1 MKTYLVGGA
10 VRDELLGLVPRER
23 DWVVVGSTPEAMLA
37 EGFTPVGRDFPVF
50 LHPQTR
56 EEYALARTER
66 KTGHGYTG
74 FACHASPDVT
84 LEDDLLRRDLTINAI
99 ACDADGSLIDPYG
112 GERDLHARLLRHVSP
127 AFAEDPLRV
136 LRVARFAA
144 RFAPLGFRV
153 ADDTLALMRD
163 MASSGELDHLV
174 AERTWQEL
182 IRAMG
187 EAAPQQC
194 IRTLRDCGALAVILP
209 EVDCLFGI
217 PQPETHHPE
226 IDTGEH
232 VLLALEQAARLSDN
246 PDVRF
251 AVLLH
256 DLGKGL
262 TPEAEW
268 PRHIAHEH
276 TGLKLVDGVCQRLRA
291 PRETHELAR
300 LACKLHLNVHR
311 AQDMR
316 PDTLLK
322 LLESID
328 IFRRPERLP
337 HLLAACE
344 ADARGRLGRENTTYP
359 QAAFIRAAAACVR
372 AINGQ
377 ALGDQPGLSGPA
389 FGRALRQKRL
399 HALQAW
405 RAAHA

>member
-1 MKTYLVGGA
+1 MKAYLVGGA
-10 VRDELLGLVPRER
+10 VRDELLGLKPRER

-37 EGFTPVGRDFPVF
+37 KGFTAVGRDFPVF
-50 LHPQTR
+50 LHPDTR

-74 FACHASPDVT
+74 FTCHTSPDVT

-99 ACDADGSLIDPYG
+99 ARDADGTLIDPYG
-112 GERDLHARLLRHVSP
+112 GERDLRAGLLRHVSS
-127 AFAEDPLRV
+127 AFTEDPLRV

-153 ADDTLALMRD
+153 ADETITLMHD
-163 MASSGELDHLV
+163 MAASGELDHLV

-182 IRAMG
+182 YRAMS
-187 EAAPQQC
+187 EQAPQQC
-194 IRTLRDCGALAVILP
+194 IRVLRDCGALAVILP
-209 EVDCLFGI
+209 EVDRLFGV
-217 PQPETHHPE
+217 PQPEAHHPE

-232 VLLALEQAARLSDN
+232 ILLALAQAAQLSGN

-262 TPEAEW
+262 TPAEEW

-276 TGLKLVDGVCQRLRA
+276 KGLSLVDAVCSRLRA
-291 PRETHELAR
+291 PRETQALAR
-300 LACKLHLNVHR
+300 LACKLHINVHR
-311 AQDMR
+311 APEMR
-316 PDTLLK
+316 PDTLLN
-322 LLESID
+322 LLESMD
-328 IFRRPERLP
+328 IFRRPERLA

-344 ADARGRLGRENTTYP
+344 ADARGRLGRENDPYP
-359 QAAFIRAAAACVR
+359 QTAFMTEAANCVR
-372 AINGQ
+372 TINAD
-377 ALGDQPGLSGPA
+377 ALADQPDLNGPA

-399 HALQAW
+399 DALQAW
-405 RAAHA
+405 RSAYA